1 MLDIKFIVNNPEVV
15 KKAARDKNME
25 VDVDRLLAVY
35 EEVRALTSQAD
46 SLRGERNSLSREIPV
61 LQRSCQACK

>member
-1 MLDIKFIVNNPEVV
+1 
-15 KKAARDKNME
+15 ME
-25 VDVDRLLAVY
+25 VDVDRLLAMY